1 VRTIV
6 SKRNQKKNEIP
17 FRVGDYMQMLQPQ
30 TDKERN
36 PGVSWLSFFSVP
48 GNPAGVAGPQANGS

>member
-1 VRTIV
+1 M
-6 SKRNQKKNEIP
+6 P
-17 FRVGDYMQMLQPQ
+17 MLQPQ

-48 GNPAGVAGPQANGS
+48 GNPAGVAGPQADGS